1 MKRILI
7 VDDHAI
13 VRRGIQNEIEEHLG
27 NMHFGEASNVKE
39 ARTVL
44 KADTRWDL
52 VLLDIGLEKQ
62 SGLDLLEELDFLT
75 SSISFLIVSHFP
87 AQELGVRAMQLGARG
102 YFCKTD
108 PPEKLILAIKQVLD
122 GKKYITE
129 NLAMALAAE
138 VCRKTGLPHELL
150 SRRELELLKLLAHGK
165 SQKEAAEHMGLNIKT
180 VSTYHVR
187 LMQKMK
193 LNTDVD
199 LTRYALRHNLVL
211 LT

>member
-1 MKRILI
+1 MIFAFRQRCVLRKMKRILI

-75 SSISFLIVSHFP
+75 STHKFFDCEPLPCSRVGGQGDAVGCAGVFLQNRSSRKTYSGDQ
-87 AQELGVRAMQLGARG
+87 AGAGR
-102 YFCKTD
+102 
-108 PPEKLILAIKQVLD
+108 Q
-122 GKKYITE
+122 KYITE

-165 SQKEAAEHMGLNIKT
+165 SQKEAASIW
-180 VSTYHVR
+180 V
-187 LMQKMK
+187 
-193 LNTDVD
+193 
-199 LTRYALRHNLVL
+199 LT
-211 LT
+211 

>member
-1 MKRILI
+1 
-7 VDDHAI
+7 
-13 VRRGIQNEIEEHLG
+13 
-27 NMHFGEASNVKE
+27 
-39 ARTVL
+39 
-44 KADTRWDL
+44 
-52 VLLDIGLEKQ
+52 
-62 SGLDLLEELDFLT
+62 
-75 SSISFLIVSHFP
+75 
-87 AQELGVRAMQLGARG
+87 
-102 YFCKTD
+102 
-108 PPEKLILAIKQVLD
+108 VLD

-138 VCRKTGLPHELL
+138 VCRKNGLPHELL

-165 SQKEAAEHMGLNIKT
+165 SQKEAAEDMGLNIKT

-187 LMQKMK
+187 LLQKMK